1 MNEELAPFSV
11 CGPQKYLQG
20 AMAITAQQLLKVQK
34 KNYRMRPDLLLTHYC
49 NHNVLRRDSKPVLQI
64 LYYLVAII
72 YSKKFP
78 ICSTAIRYNSQQS
91 IVEKNST

>member
-34 KNYRMRPDLLLTHYC
+34 KITECD
-49 NHNVLRRDSKPVLQI
+49 QI
-64 LYYLVAII
+64 
-72 YSKKFP
+72 
-78 ICSTAIRYNSQQS
+78 CC
-91 IVEKNST
+91 